1 MPTQPNARHERFAQG
16 LAAGFTPVKAYEEA
30 GYKPNRGNARTLKQ
44 DKSVSNRVYEIL
56 EERDRIHGA
65 AVAKAVKNTAVTG
78 ESFLKEL
85 EEGRQ
90 KAMGSKQYSAAVQAI
105 REKVLSAAK
114 NRASGGQEPLPGRGI
129 DRRRAS

>member
-1 MPTQPNARHERFAQG
+1 MPTLPNARHERFAQG
-16 LAAGFTPVKAYEEA
+16 LAAGFTPATAYEEA
-30 GYKPNRGNARTLKQ
+30 GYKPNRGNASTLNLH
-44 DKSVSNRVYEIL
+44 KSISNRAQEIL

-78 ESFLKEL
+78 ESLLNEL
-85 EEGRQ
+85 EQGRQ
-90 KAMGSKQYSAAVQAI
+90 KAMESKQYSAAVQAI

-114 NRASGGQEPLPGRGI
+114 DRASGGQQPPPGRGI